1 MANEEKIHP
10 QYEAIQALLGGYLA
24 TRRGTNPAGGHIEQ
38 DTIAAFVD
46 GNLSEREAG
55 PVISHM
61 GDCGFCLHVSAELI
75 RLDTAFAEI
84 PAMVTETAGEP
95 GKVSEVLSGLFAK
108 IFGTSDGA
116 VFAHHEDEQKE
127 KEEKDTES
135 SDEEEK

>member
-1 MANEEKIHP
+1 MANEERIHP

-38 DTIAAFVD
+38 DTIAAFVE

-61 GDCGFCLHVSAELI
+61 ADCGFCLHVSAELI
-75 RLDTAFAEI
+75 RLDTAFAET
-84 PAMVTETAGEP
+84 PAMVTETASEP
-95 GKVSEVLSGLFAK
+95 GKISEVLSGLFAK

-116 VFAHHEDEQKE
+116 VFAHNEEEKKDE
-127 KEEKDTES
+127 KED
-135 SDEEEK
+135 SDEETK